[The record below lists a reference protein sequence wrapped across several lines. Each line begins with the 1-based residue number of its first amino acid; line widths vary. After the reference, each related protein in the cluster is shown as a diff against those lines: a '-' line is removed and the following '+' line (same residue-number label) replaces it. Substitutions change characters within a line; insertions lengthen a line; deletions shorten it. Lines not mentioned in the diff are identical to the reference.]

1 MVDPTHDEM
10 LAYLQ
15 VAYPEEF
22 REDTEDSPNVLF
34 SAECAI
40 YWFAYGYHG
49 GQWSNLYS
57 ALSTSDYHPAA
68 MDCGVE
74 PETLDAI
81 MYADL
86 EAMYA

>member
-1 MVDPTHDEM
+1 M
-10 LAYLQ
+10 
-15 VAYPEEF
+15 AYPDE
-22 REDTEDSPNVLF
+22 LF

-40 YWFAYGYHG
+40 YWFAYAYHG

-57 ALSTSDYHPAA
+57 ALSTSAYHPGVNES
-68 MDCGVE
+68 GVE